1 MIGIAI
7 SLGMLGYIWLVGFI
21 PLAAFIPLFI
31 ITGAITFLETR

>member
-7 SLGMLGYIWLVGFI
+7 GLGMLGYIWLERFI

-31 ITGAITFLETR
+31 IAGTITFLETR